1 RPRRRDVRGRAAAP
15 HLAPGERRVQVAA
28 GDSGTVAR
36 RPRPARRGQRGRRV
50 TLDLARLQELRGW
63 NGVHA
68 ARRRIDASTREAG
81 RLRRKMKPDP
91 SLASCTDRLAGHVE
105 TLDIMLSLSAAELY
119 PLFLVECGD
128 DQVALEESL
137 AVVDARAVE
146 LRR

>member
-1 RPRRRDVRGRAAAP
+1 M
-15 HLAPGERRVQVAA
+15 
-28 GDSGTVAR
+28 
-36 RPRPARRGQRGRRV
+36 

-68 ARRRIDASTREAG
+68 VRLRIDEIAREVG
-81 RLRRKMKPDP
+81 RLRRNMKPDS
-91 SLASCTDRLAGHVE
+91 SLAYCTDRLAGYVE

-146 LRR
+146 LRRLLGEAER